1 MMHMPLSFRKF
12 LSVALAF
19 SCLRCNNINNNN
31 NDSNDDNNV
40 FCYSPKNYFF

>member
-1 MMHMPLSFRKF
+1 MMHMRLSFRKF
-12 LSVALAF
+12 LSVASAF
-19 SCLRCNNINNNN
+19 SCPRCNNINNNN